1 MLSTICKKG
10 RLCCQK
16 KISEQFEH
24 ICLGPDKAPH
34 CSSENIEEKNGSDVN
49 EGTENLTIF
58 RRNYIA
64 SSKKTA
70 QIHFLNARV
79 VFFTIFIGL
88 LF

>member
-1 MLSTICKKG
+1 MQHERYRTWLIAFLAYSIFFQYKCKCNNKATNKYDSLQQEKTG
-10 RLCCQK
+10 A
-16 KISEQFEH
+16 SE
-24 ICLGPDKAPH
+24 
-34 CSSENIEEKNGSDVN
+34 

-88 LF
+88 LFCF